1 VQRKA
6 AGLSAPPYREELRW
20 WKSGAG
26 RPVFARVPQK
36 EEIGKFGVRPG
47 ECNAHMADSRLSF
60 YPCYGTLQ
68 MQALGDRQQTTIVC
82 ATPPPEQASYLKDTA
97 LTSIVIS

>member
-1 VQRKA
+1 
-6 AGLSAPPYREELRW
+6 
-20 WKSGAG
+20 
-26 RPVFARVPQK
+26 
-36 EEIGKFGVRPG
+36 
-47 ECNAHMADSRLSF
+47 MADSRLSF